1 MRGGLS
7 DPSCIRTGVERWV
20 EVGADGGPTS
30 GLNPDRIC
38 SKDFIAD
45 HRRPIN
51 RSKSG
56 GFVLRL
62 VSLRCR
68 PSVWLEDQSQFIN
81 NDFSPPSPSMA
92 WRAKVKP
99 ISLAS
104 HQWPRRDNGSRA
116 VNMNTNDPPRELTQ
130 DPHCHPQRCQ
140 AN

>member
-7 DPSCIRTGVERWV
+7 DPSCIRTGVE
-20 EVGADGGPTS
+20 
-30 GLNPDRIC
+30 

-62 VSLRCR
+62 VSLRCG

-130 DPHCHPQRCQ
+130 DPHGHPQRCQ